1 MHTFEVWAP
10 AAHSIEVKVG
20 EKAHPMQACE
30 RGWWRTRV
38 EDAGPG
44 TDYSFLIDGGDP
56 VPDPRSPSQP
66 HGIHGPSRLV
76 DHAAFAWTDQNWQA
90 KPLSSAIIY
99 ELHVGTFTS
108 QGTFQSAREQLDYLV
123 ELGITHVELMPVN
136 EFSGLWGWGYDG
148 VDLYAPHHAYGAP
161 DDLKWLV
168 NTCHAKGLA
177 IVLDVVYNHF
187 GPVGNY
193 LNRFG
198 PYFTDVYHTPW
209 GAAVNLDHK
218 GSYEVRRY
226 LSDNALMWLRDYH
239 FDGLRLD
246 AVHAFI
252 DHSALHFL
260 EHLSREVDALSSQIG
275 KYLVLIAESDLNDPR
290 VVTSREANG
299 YGMDAQWSDDFHHA
313 LHAIL
318 TGERGGYYEDFGSLS
333 QLAKALQHVFIYDGI
348 YSPYR
353 ERLHGRPVVGLS
365 GHHFLGYAQNHDQIG
380 NRAQGERL
388 SQLVSLGRQKIAAA
402 LVLTSPFIPMLFQG
416 EEFGASSPFQY
427 FSQHEDPEV
436 AEKVSEGRKN
446 EFGAFGWNPEAV
458 PDPQD
463 AATFERS
470 KLHWEEINLEPHAS
484 LLDWHKKLI
493 ALRRS
498 TSTLTDGRTDR
509 VEVSYD
515 ERADW
520 LVMKRREIEIV
531 CNLGADRQAIPISRV
546 PGQVMCSEN
555 NFQLRPGT
563 IELPQ
568 DSVAILL
575 PRSAP
580 VSAPTSQLE
589 PVLTT
594 RWASAHRA

>member
-10 AAHSIEVKVG
+10 AARSIEVKIG
-20 EKAHPMQACE
+20 EEAHAMQACE
-30 RGWWRTRV
+30 RGWWRARV

-44 TDYSFLIDGGDP
+44 TDYAFLIDGGDA

-66 HGIHGPSRLV
+66 YGIHGPSRLV
-76 DHAAFAWTDQNWQA
+76 DHAAFTWTDQNWQA

-99 ELHVGTFTS
+99 ELHVGTFTR
-108 QGTFQSAREQLDYLV
+108 QGTFQSTIERLDYLV
-123 ELGITHVELMPVN
+123 DLGITHVELMPVN
-136 EFSGLWGWGYDG
+136 EFSGPWGWGYDG
-148 VDLYAPHHAYGAP
+148 VDLYAPHHAYGSP
-161 DDLKWLV
+161 DDLKQLV
-168 NTCHAKGLA
+168 NACHSKGLA
-177 IVLDVVYNHF
+177 ILLDVVYNHF
-187 GPVGNY
+187 GPIGNY

-198 PYFTDVYHTPW
+198 PYFTGAYHTPW

-226 LSDNALMWLRDYH
+226 FSDNALMWLRDYH

-260 EHLSREVDALSSQIG
+260 EHLSREVDALCSQMG

-313 LHAIL
+313 LHAVL

-333 QLAKALQHVFIYDGI
+333 QLVKALQHVFIYDGI
-348 YSPYR
+348 YSPHR
-353 ERLHGRPVVGLS
+353 ERLHGRPAVGLS

-388 SQLVSLGRQKIAAA
+388 CHLVSLGRQKIAAA
-402 LVLTSPFIPMLFQG
+402 LVFTSPFIPMLFQG

-427 FSQHEDPEV
+427 FSQHEDPELG
-436 AEKVSEGRKN
+436 EKVSEGRKN
-446 EFGAFGWNPEAV
+446 EFEAFGWNPEAV

-470 KLHWEEINLEPHAS
+470 KVRWEEINEEPHVS
-484 LLDWHKKLI
+484 LRDWHKKLI

-515 ERADW
+515 ERAEW

-555 NFQLRPGT
+555 DFQLRPGA
-563 IELPQ
+563 IELAQ

-580 VSAPTSQLE
+580 VNARTSQPE